1 MAAFKFDINYP
12 GISVYKALTNKE
24 LTEEE
29 KAEIIAEAIESISKE
44 FPNLKNV
51 ATKQDITELEL
62 KLTKEIKE
70 LEKEIKNLDIKAE
83 SIRADLTKEIEQ
95 VRSDLT
101 KEIEQVRS
109 DLTKDI
115 EQVRSDL
122 TKEIE
127 QVRSDLTKEI
137 EQVRSDLTKE
147 IEKVRTDLT
156 REIEQVRLEIKD
168 VELKLTEKIENSKT
182 ETIKWVSIMM
192 IGQVF
197 TITGII
203 LGIFKFLMH

>member
-101 KEIEQVRS
+101 KEIE
-109 DLTKDI
+109 
-115 EQVRSDL
+115 
-122 TKEIE
+122 
-127 QVRSDLTKEI
+127 
-137 EQVRSDLTKE
+137 
-147 IEKVRTDLT
+147 KVRTDLT